1 MPETN
6 TLLDMTQAKW
16 DSMSRIERER
26 IRDNSGL
33 SPQLIGLEGWR
44 VEVTESGR
52 DKPRRFI
59 VGKSTGWR
67 PCHLE
72 ISRVD
77 AHGGGPARQS
87 YLTVKPVSRARQSYL
102 TVKPVSRVR

>member
-1 MPETN
+1 MLAT
-6 TLLDMTQAKW
+6 MTQTKW
-16 DSMSRIERER
+16 DSLSQMQREA

-33 SPQLIGLEGWR
+33 SGQLIGLEGWR
-44 VEVTESGR
+44 VETIDEQG

-72 ISRVD
+72 ISRRS
-77 AHGGGPARQS
+77 ALGGNPALRTYAS
-87 YLTVKPVSRARQSYL
+87 VRKIE
-102 TVKPVSRVR
+102 RVR